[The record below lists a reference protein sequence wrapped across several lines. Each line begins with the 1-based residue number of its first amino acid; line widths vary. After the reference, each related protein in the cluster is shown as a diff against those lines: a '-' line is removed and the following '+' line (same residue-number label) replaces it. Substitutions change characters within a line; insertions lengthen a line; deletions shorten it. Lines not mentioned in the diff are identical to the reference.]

1 MCGENNI
8 LKCFQGFQV
17 VLMSIKICG
26 HEYDLKVGLGYV
38 YFFLEAVFR
47 YLDTDEDLSS
57 MGLGPLPGKYDEGS

>member
-26 HEYDLKVGLGYV
+26 HEYDLKVGLGYR
-38 YFFLEAVFR
+38 YIFLR
-47 YLDTDEDLSS
+47 SS
-57 MGLGPLPGKYDEGS
+57 FQILGYR